1 MIVRL
6 PFFAADG
13 ACVAIRTHDS
23 GIYAEG
29 QVAAHLQINDRSA
42 FALIC
47 LEPAQL
53 TFNAAVGFTPL
64 LVPGAAIGTAHSFTA
79 TCNKDMLLLWMASHA
94 AFRGWQAQLG
104 EGGHVANEA
113 VGITGDIAE
122 SCGLHGLIDA
132 LAQADFSDGDILV
145 IADKCV
151 SFAFGRIFPRH
162 FLGGQDPKFLRPDQR
177 LDYAQQLSQRL
188 GYSLSE
194 RQLLC
199 IDFVGGDRASVSINN
214 HNEVCAAI
222 AAAVQQRF
230 GKCVDV
236 VISDSDTG
244 VDYGYPLIGGATV
257 GASPL
262 GATAGLSP
270 YEAMRVSV
278 AAEIQR
284 GHGKRIPIVVCRT
297 NARNARRDKAGAAR
311 PYPDTFDMSREPL
324 IHHGLTNTYFWK
336 ALDDDFSGI

>member
-1 MIVRL
+1 MIIRL
-6 PFFAADG
+6 PFFAAD
-13 ACVAIRTHDS
+13 AAAAALQTPDS

-29 QVAAHLQINDRSA
+29 QVAAQLLIAAQPA
-42 FALIC
+42 FALVC

-53 TFNAAVGFTPL
+53 SFHAALGFSPPP
-64 LVPGAAIGTAHSFTA
+64 VPGAAIGTAQSLSA
-79 TCNKDMLLLWMASHA
+79 ACSKDMLLLWMASHA
-94 AFRGWQAQLG
+94 AFRGWQSQLG
-104 EGGHVANEA
+104 EGGHVANEV
-113 VGITGDIAE
+113 VGIPGDIAE
-122 SCGLHGLIDA
+122 SCGLDGLLDA
-132 LAQADFSDGDILV
+132 LAQADFGDGDILV

-162 FLGGQDPKFLRPDQR
+162 FLGGQDPKFLRPEQR
-177 LDYAQQLSQRL
+177 RDYARELSQRL
-188 GYSLSE
+188 GYLLSE

-199 IDFVGGDRASVSINN
+199 IDFVGSDRASVSINN
-214 HNEVCAAI
+214 HNEVCAAV

-284 GHGKRIPIVVCRT
+284 GHGKRIPVVVCRT
-297 NARNARRDKAGAAR
+297 NARNARRAKAGSAR
-311 PYPDTFDMSREPL
+311 PYADTFDMSREPL

-336 ALDDDFSGI
+336 AIGNDFSGI